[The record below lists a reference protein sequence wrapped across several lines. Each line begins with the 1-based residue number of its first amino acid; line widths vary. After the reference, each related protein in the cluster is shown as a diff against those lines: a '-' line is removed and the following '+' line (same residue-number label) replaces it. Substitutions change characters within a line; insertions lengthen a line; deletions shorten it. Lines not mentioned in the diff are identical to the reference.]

1 MVKVNLTQFNKQIS
15 RALNALDDLPE
26 FAEETMKANTPIARV
41 NGGNARRN
49 TRLRGNNTVVA
60 DYPYAERLEDNWSP
74 QTKGQGI
81 IAPTEQAI
89 QKEVDR
95 RLKGI

>member
-1 MVKVNLTQFNKQIS
+1 VPKVNLTQFNKQMS

-26 FAEETMKANTPIARV
+26 FAERTMKAKTPIARV

-49 TRLRGNNTVVA
+49 TNLQGNTVTA
-60 DYPYAERLEDNWSP
+60 NYAYAQRLEDNYSP
-74 QTKGQGI
+74 QTQGKGI
-81 IAPTEQAI
+81 IAPTEAAI
-89 QKEVDR
+89 QREVEA

>member
-1 MVKVNLTQFNKQIS
+1 MVKVDLTQFNRQMAQAVK
-15 RALNALDDLPE
+15 AVTGLPE
-26 FAEETMKANTPIARV
+26 FAQSAMKSNTPIRS
-41 NGGNARRN
+41 GNARRN
-49 TRLRGNNTVVA
+49 TNLRGDTVTA
-60 DYPYAERLEDNWSP
+60 DYAYAQRLEDNWSP
-74 QTKGQGI
+74 QTRGQGI

>member
-1 MVKVNLTQFNKQIS
+1 MARVNLTQFNKQIS
-15 RALNALDDLPE
+15 QALHALDDLPE
-26 FAEETMKANTPIARV
+26 FAEKTMRAKTPIRS
-41 NGGNARRN
+41 GNARRN
-49 TRLRGNNTVVA
+49 TNLRGNNTVIA

-81 IAPTEQAI
+81 ISPTEQAI

>member
-1 MVKVNLTQFNKQIS
+1 MPKVDLTQFNRQMNK
-15 RALNALDDLPE
+15 ALTALDDLPE
-26 FAEETMKANTPIARV
+26 FAEGAMQANTPIRS
-41 NGGNARRN
+41 GNARNN
-49 TRLRGNNTVVA
+49 TKLRGNKVVA
-60 DYPYAERLEDNWSP
+60 AYPYAQRLEDNWSP
-74 QTKGQGI
+74 QTRGQGI

>member
-1 MVKVNLTQFNKQIS
+1 VTKVDLTQFNRQMSK
-15 RALNALDDLPE
+15 ALNALDDLPE
-26 FAEETMKANTPIARV
+26 FAETTMKAYTPIAAVR
-41 NGGNARRN
+41 GGNARRN

-81 IAPTEQAI
+81 IAPTEAAI
-89 QKEVDR
+89 QREVDR

>member
-1 MVKVNLTQFNKQIS
+1 MPRVNLAQFNKQMS
-15 RALNALDDLPE
+15 RALNALDDLPK
-26 FAEETMKANTPIARV
+26 FAEQAMRANTPKAII

-49 TRLRGNNTVVA
+49 TNLQGNRVVA
-60 DYPYAERLEDNWSP
+60 DYPYAQRLEDNWSP

-81 IAPTEQAI
+81 IAPTEAAI
-89 QKEVDR
+89 QREVDR

>member
-1 MVKVNLTQFNKQIS
+1 MVKVDLTQFNRQITQ
-15 RALNALDDLPE
+15 AVKAVVGLPE
-26 FAEETMKANTPIARV
+26 FAQTAMKSNTPIRS
-41 NGGNARRN
+41 GNARRN
-49 TRLRGNNTVVA
+49 TNLRGDTVTA
-60 DYPYAERLEDNWSP
+60 DYAYAERLENNWSP
-74 QTKGQGI
+74 QTRGQGI